1 LEREEQQFEAKLA
14 ALRSAIDAGDAS
26 GVAKGNS
33 FARGRQTL
41 QRSKKKRWPMAT
53 YRLPRL
59 AEADL
64 LDIATYTLHTWGQDQ
79 GIRYFEELEACC
91 RKLADNPEL
100 GRACDHIRP
109 DLRRMEQGRH
119 VLFYRVEAKG
129 ILVSRILHRRMLPE
143 RQNIEGENP
152 EPNCR

>member
-1 LEREEQQFEAKLA
+1 MPTRNVNLTDELDSFVLAKIESGRYENASEVVRAALRTLEREEQQFEAKLA

-91 RKLADNPEL
+91 RK
-100 GRACDHIRP
+100 
-109 DLRRMEQGRH
+109 
-119 VLFYRVEAKG
+119 
-129 ILVSRILHRRMLPE
+129 
-143 RQNIEGENP
+143 
-152 EPNCR
+152 